1 MALKTLN
8 IPCLFEDFSSTPEI
22 LESISQ
28 EIKKIEKKFQAISH
42 IVTNVPC
49 LLFFNRKTPLD
60 KVFSFLRNRKEAG
73 NNYTISISVGKDD
86 VDKATY
92 WELLN
97 EGASDVLCWESLF
110 NASEVIVKRVER
122 WLEIE
127 NVLQSPKIKKNIIGC
142 SDKWLS
148 TLREVVEVAR
158 FSNLSVLITGESGT
172 GKELISRLIHQLD
185 TRIDKSDLILTDCSS
200 ISSELS
206 GSEFFGHEKGAYTN
220 AIASRDG
227 AFALANKG
235 TLFLD
240 EIGELPLSLQ
250 AELLRVIQE
259 GTYKRVGSNIWKQT
273 DFRLVSATNK
283 NLVDEVH
290 QHRFRQDLYFRLS
303 GWVIELPPL
312 RERIADI
319 PQLVE
324 HFLTEAFNGEKYVEV
339 DDKLMSFLTSRSYPG
354 NIRELKQLV
363 NRLVLK
369 YPGTG
374 PLTIGLLPKE
384 ELRSVKSEVENM
396 EYNSLL
402 HQGIHKSILTGIGV
416 KEIKD
421 MVGNIAIKIAL
432 GQENGNI
439 QRAALKLGLTDRS
452 IQLWT
457 KMNGDLQS
465 LDDTLTEN

>member
-1 MALKTLN
+1 
-8 IPCLFEDFSSTPEI
+8 
-22 LESISQ
+22 
-28 EIKKIEKKFQAISH
+28 
-42 IVTNVPC
+42 
-49 LLFFNRKTPLD
+49 
-60 KVFSFLRNRKEAG
+60 
-73 NNYTISISVGKDD
+73 
-86 VDKATY
+86 
-92 WELLN
+92 
-97 EGASDVLCWESLF
+97 
-110 NASEVIVKRVER
+110 VIVKRVER

-127 NVLQSPKIKKNIIGC
+127 IVLQSPKVKKNIIGC
-142 SDKWLS
+142 SDKWLA

-290 QHRFRQDLYFRLS
+290 LHRFRQDLYFRLS

-384 ELRSVKSEVENM
+384 ELKSVKSEVENK

-452 IQLWT
+452 IQLWK

-465 LDDTLTEN
+465 LDDTFTEN